1 MVRAVVA
8 VIAADVACVIAAGV
22 TIVVAAGSKSKP
34 YNLETFGS
42 VD

>member
-42 VD
+42 VA